1 MTFLKSYVN
10 VMKPVAIAMD
20 LLQGDR
26 ACFIGYV
33 IPTVMDIQQKL
44 RSMRVDPAVNPLV
57 KALSNGL
64 STRFKQMFDD
74 DCYHVST
81 MLIP

>member
-1 MTFLKSYVN
+1 
-10 VMKPVAIAMD
+10 MKPVAIAMD